1 MKTLLL
7 LALMLIFAGSAET
20 QTLDKKWGLGAGLG
34 AYSNLNNNSIG
45 FMPEL
50 YLSRYL
56 SSRIDLMLKGDLG
69 LYNSALT
76 NKVDLANVFLDLRL
90 KLSGENNNFRP
101 YLYAGPGFLADNRIS
116 GLNFNAGLGAKYYI
130 SKATALKLDLGYIHG
145 IEFTEY
151 DVTGRDNFLK
161 ATIGIEFD
169 FGKSHEEAF
178 VVPENKPVAVI
189 TDTLSPLPEVIFT
202 VNSPKNIPTE
212 RRVRETFPLR
222 NYVFF
227 NVGSTEIP
235 NRYVLLKKE
244 EVASFKEDQ
253 LEVFKPKQLTGRS
266 DRQMTVYYN
275 VLNILGDRMQENPS
289 AKVRLTG
296 ASLKGTK
303 EGKAM
308 AESVKEYLVNI
319 FGIDA
324 SRINTE
330 GRLKPRIPAEN
341 SGDKTDI
348 DLRRE
353 GDTRVSI
360 TSESPE
366 LLMEFQSGEETPL
379 KPVEITIV
387 QEAPIDSYVSF
398 NTDSSNDAFSSWSM
412 EIADENGKV
421 QNFGPYTKEL
431 VTIPGKSILGTRP
444 EGDYKVTMI
453 GNDKNGN
460 IVKKETNMH
469 MVLWTPPKEEQG
481 MRYSVIYEFDE
492 SKVIPLYEKYL
503 AETVTPKIPTGA
515 TVIIHGHTDII
526 GNEAY
531 NLNLSQERV
540 NDVKTIIENALTKAG
555 RNDVKFVT
563 QGFGENPETAEFDN
577 NLPEGRFYNRNVVI
591 DIIPAK

>member
-34 AYSNLNNNSIG
+34 GYSNLNNNSIG

-56 SSRIDLMLKGDLG
+56 SSRVDLMLKGDLG

-130 SKATALKLDLGYIHG
+130 SKAAALKLDIGYIHG

-151 DVTGRDNFLK
+151 NVTGRDNFLK

-169 FGKSHEEAF
+169 FGKSNEDAF

-202 VNSPKNIPTE
+202 VNSPENIPTE

-227 NVGSTEIP
+227 NEGSTEIP
-235 NRYVLLKKE
+235 NRYVLLTKE

-296 ASLKGTK
+296 ASMKGTK
-303 EGKAM
+303 KGKAM

-330 GRLKPRIPAEN
+330 GRLKPRITAEN

-360 TSESPE
+360 ASESPE

-379 KPVEITIV
+379 KPVEITTV

-398 NTDSSNDAFSSWSM
+398 NTDSSNEAYSSWSM

-453 GNDKNGN
+453 GKDKNGN

-555 RNDVKFVT
+555 RSDVKFVT

-591 DIIPAK
+591 DIVPTK

>member
-34 AYSNLNNNSIG
+34 GYSNLNNNSIG

-56 SSRIDLMLKGDLG
+56 SSRVDLMLKGDLG

-130 SKATALKLDLGYIHG
+130 SKAAALKLDIGYIHG

-151 DVTGRDNFLK
+151 NVTGRDNFLK

-169 FGKSHEEAF
+169 FGKSNEDAF

-202 VNSPKNIPTE
+202 VNSPENIPTE

-227 NVGSTEIP
+227 NEGSTEIP
-235 NRYVLLKKE
+235 NRYVLLTKE

-296 ASLKGTK
+296 ASMKGTK
-303 EGKAM
+303 KGKAM

-330 GRLKPRIPAEN
+330 GRLKPRITAEN

-360 TSESPE
+360 ASESPE

-379 KPVEITIV
+379 KPVEITTV

-398 NTDSSNDAFSSWSM
+398 NTDSSNEGYSSWSM

-453 GNDKNGN
+453 GKDKNGN

-555 RNDVKFVT
+555 RSDVKFVT

-591 DIIPAK
+591 DIVPTK

>member
-34 AYSNLNNNSIG
+34 GYSNLNNNSIG

-56 SSRIDLMLKGDLG
+56 SSRVDLMLKGDLG

-130 SKATALKLDLGYIHG
+130 SKAAALKLDIGYIHG

-151 DVTGRDNFLK
+151 NVTGRDNFLK

-169 FGKSHEEAF
+169 FGKSNEDAF

-189 TDTLSPLPEVIFT
+189 ADTLSPLPEVIFT

-227 NVGSTEIP
+227 NEGSTEIP
-235 NRYVLLKKE
+235 NRYVLLTKE

-296 ASLKGTK
+296 ASMKGTK
-303 EGKAM
+303 KGKAM

-324 SRINTE
+324 SRINTK
-330 GRLKPRIPAEN
+330 GRLKPRITAEN

-360 TSESPE
+360 ASESPE
-366 LLMEFQSGEETPL
+366 LLMEFQSGEETTL
-379 KPVEITIV
+379 KPVEITTV

-398 NTDSSNDAFSSWSM
+398 NTDSSNETYLLMVD
-412 EIADENGKV
+412 
-421 QNFGPYTKEL
+421 
-431 VTIPGKSILGTRP
+431 
-444 EGDYKVTMI
+444 
-453 GNDKNGN
+453 GNC
-460 IVKKETNMH
+460 
-469 MVLWTPPKEEQG
+469 
-481 MRYSVIYEFDE
+481 
-492 SKVIPLYEKYL
+492 
-503 AETVTPKIPTGA
+503 
-515 TVIIHGHTDII
+515 
-526 GNEAY
+526 
-531 NLNLSQERV
+531 
-540 NDVKTIIENALTKAG
+540 
-555 RNDVKFVT
+555 
-563 QGFGENPETAEFDN
+563 
-577 NLPEGRFYNRNVVI
+577 
-591 DIIPAK
+591 

>member
-7 LALMLIFAGSAET
+7 LAMMLIFAGIGNA
-20 QTLDKKWGLGAGLG
+20 QTTDKKWGLGVGLG
-34 AYSNLNNNSIG
+34 GYTNLNNNSIG
-45 FMPEL
+45 LMPEL
-50 YLSRYL
+50 YFSRYL
-56 SSRIDLMLKGDLG
+56 NSRMDVMLKGDLG
-69 LYNSALT
+69 LYNSKLT
-76 NKVDLANVFLDLRL
+76 NNLDLANIFLDLRL
-90 KLSGENNNFRP
+90 KLSGENTNFRP
-101 YLYAGPGFLADNRIS
+101 YLYAGPGFLADNRVS
-116 GLNFNAGLGAKYYI
+116 AFNFNGGLGAKYYV
-130 SKATALKLDLGYIHG
+130 SPATALKLDIGYIHG
-145 IEFTEY
+145 IEFAEY
-151 DVTGRDNFLK
+151 NVTGRDNFLK
-161 ATIGIEFD
+161 ASIGIEFD
-169 FGKSHEEAF
+169 FGKSKEEVF
-178 VVPENKPVAVI
+178 VVPENTTVAVVA
-189 TDTLSPLPEVIFT
+189 DTLPPLPEVIFT
-202 VNSPKNIPTE
+202 VKSPKNIPTE
-212 RRVRETFPLR
+212 RRVSETFPLR

-227 NVGSTEIP
+227 NEGSTEIP

-296 ASLKGTK
+296 ASLKGSK

-324 SRINTE
+324 SKINTE
-330 GRLKPRIPAEN
+330 GRLKPRITAEN

-379 KPVEITIV
+379 KPVEITTV

-398 NTDSSNDAFSSWSM
+398 NAKDANETFSSWSLA
-412 EIADENGKV
+412 IADENGKV
-421 QNFGPYTKEL
+421 QNFGPFTQDL

-453 GNDKNGN
+453 GKNKNGDT
-460 IVKKETNMH
+460 VKKETNMH
-469 MVLWTPPKEEQG
+469 MVLWAPPKEEQG

-492 SKVIPLYEKYL
+492 SKIIPLYEKYL
-503 AETVTPKIPTGA
+503 TEIVTPKIPKGA
-515 TVIIHGHTDII
+515 TVIIHGHTDVI
-526 GNEAY
+526 GDETY

-540 NDVKTIIENALTKAG
+540 SNVKTIIENALTKAG
-555 RNDVKFVT
+555 RSDVRFET
-563 QGFGENPETAEFDN
+563 QGFGENLETAEFDN
-577 NLPEGRFYNRNVVI
+577 KLPEGRFYNRNVVI
-591 DIIPAK
+591 DIIPSN

>member
-34 AYSNLNNNSIG
+34 GYSNLNNNSIG

-56 SSRIDLMLKGDLG
+56 SSRVDLMIKGDLG

-130 SKATALKLDLGYIHG
+130 SKAAALKLDLGYIHG

-151 DVTGRDNFLK
+151 NVTGRDNFLK
-161 ATIGIEFD
+161 ATIGIEFN
-169 FGKSHEEAF
+169 FGKSNKEVF

-189 TDTLSPLPEVIFT
+189 ADTLSPLPEVIFT

-227 NVGSTEIP
+227 NEGSTEIP

-244 EVASFKEDQ
+244 EVAGFKEDQ

-308 AESVKEYLVNI
+308 AESVKEYLVNV

-324 SRINTE
+324 SRINTK
-330 GRLKPRIPAEN
+330 GRLKPKITSEN

-360 TSESPE
+360 ASESPE
-366 LLMEFQSGEETPL
+366 LLMEFQSGEETTL
-379 KPVEITIV
+379 KPVEITTV

-398 NTDSSNDAFSSWSM
+398 NTDSSNETFSSWSM

-453 GNDKNGN
+453 GKDKNGN

-540 NDVKTIIENALTKAG
+540 NDVKTIIDNALTKAG

-591 DIIPAK
+591 DIVPTK

>member
-7 LALMLIFAGSAET
+7 LALMLIFAGNAET

-34 AYSNLNNNSIG
+34 AYNNLNNNSIG

-76 NKVDLANVFLDLRL
+76 SKVDLANVFLDLRL

-130 SKATALKLDLGYIHG
+130 SKAAALKIDLGYIHG

-151 DVTGRDNFLK
+151 NVTGRDNFLK

-169 FGKSHEEAF
+169 FGKSNEDAF

-189 TDTLSPLPEVIFT
+189 ADTLSPLPEVIFT

-227 NVGSTEIP
+227 NEGSTEIP
-235 NRYVLLKKE
+235 NRYVLLTKE

-296 ASLKGTK
+296 ASLKGIK
-303 EGKAM
+303 KGKAM

-360 TSESPE
+360 ASESPE

-379 KPVEITIV
+379 KPVEITTV

-398 NTDSSNDAFSSWSM
+398 NTDSSNEAFSSWSM

-453 GNDKNGN
+453 GKDKNGN

-503 AETVTPKIPTGA
+503 AETVTPKIPNGA

-526 GNEAY
+526 GDEVY

-555 RNDVKFVT
+555 RNDVKFEA
-563 QGFGENPETAEFDN
+563 QGFGENPDTAEFDN
-577 NLPEGRFYNRNVVI
+577 KLPEGRFYNRNVVV